1 MTESVKKVKIKA
13 TAAFVH
19 DDGFYVRA
27 GDVVE
32 VTEDFLAKQ
41 NEVCDL
47 FERERHEVIDDKA
60 EQAAA
65 EQAAAEQAAAEQ
77 AAAEQA
83 AAEQVAA
90 EQVAAEKGKGKGK
103 GKSADGES
111 DDL

>member
-1 MTESVKKVKIKA
+1 MTETVKKVKIKA

-32 VTEDFLAKQ
+32 VTEAFLESQ

-47 FERERHEVIDDKA
+47 FERERHEVIVDKA
-60 EQAAA
+60 EQPTEQTPA
-65 EQAAAEQAAAEQ
+65 EQQPEQQPEQ
-77 AAAEQA
+77 DGG
-83 AAEQVAA
+83 
-90 EQVAAEKGKGKGK
+90 KGKGKGK

>member
-13 TAAFVH
+13 NSAFVH

-32 VTEDFLAKQ
+32 VTEAFLESQ

-47 FERERHEVIDDKA
+47 FERERHEVIVDKSEQTPA
-60 EQAAA
+60 EKQP
-65 EQAAAEQAAAEQ
+65 EQTGEQQPEQ
-77 AAAEQA
+77 PTEQP
-83 AAEQVAA
+83 EQDGG
-90 EQVAAEKGKGKGK
+90 KGKGKGK

>member
-1 MTESVKKVKIKA
+1 MTETVKKVKIKA
-13 TAAFVH
+13 NSAFVH

-32 VTEDFLAKQ
+32 VTEAFLESQ

-47 FERERHEVIDDKA
+47 FERERHEVIDEKA

-83 AAEQVAA
+83 AAEQDGG
-90 EQVAAEKGKGKGK
+90 KGKGKGK

>member
-1 MTESVKKVKIKA
+1 MTETVKKVKIKA
-13 TAAFVH
+13 NSSFVH

-32 VTEDFLAKQ
+32 VTEAFLESQ

-47 FERERHEVIDDKA
+47 FEIPRHEVIADKA
-60 EQAAA
+60 EQPTEQTPA
-65 EQAAAEQAAAEQ
+65 EQTGEQQPEQ
-77 AAAEQA
+77 PTEQP
-83 AAEQVAA
+83 EQDGG
-90 EQVAAEKGKGKGK
+90 KGKGKGK